1 MRLIDN
7 RTAFSNARDL
17 LLAGESLT
25 IRVKG
30 QSMLPFFQSGSSV
43 LIRPIQESD
52 FKKGRVVLAETDKGM
67 FVIHRIYRVEGD
79 MITLLGDGNL
89 KGTEQMPR
97 NKVYGAI
104 DCGALHLALA
114 LLWQWIRPLRR
125 FPLAILRRVCPK

>member
-7 RTAFSNARDL
+7 RTAFSNACDL

-52 FKKGRVVLAETDKGM
+52 FKKGRVVLAETDNGM